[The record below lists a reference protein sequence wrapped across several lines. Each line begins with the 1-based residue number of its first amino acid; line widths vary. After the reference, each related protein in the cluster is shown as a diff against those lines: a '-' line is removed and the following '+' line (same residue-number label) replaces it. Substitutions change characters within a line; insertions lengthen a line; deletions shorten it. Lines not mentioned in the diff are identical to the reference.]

1 VSVFLRNAH
10 PKQTVYLPI
19 ARGWCRVLRPAV
31 TTAVPAQLL
40 HTPVV
45 RQLLLRKMLE
55 VADRSAWDADAR
67 QRRASRTDMTR
78 AIAAAEQAEFDR
90 LRRYRLE
97 PTASRGWTRWTP
109 ELEARLLADG
119 TNLAALATE
128 LGVTRRTVLDR
139 RAALRRS
146 GPRQPHQRRR
156 RADEWPVEHIKR
168 LREDLV
174 AGLTIA
180 AVAAALGRTAGAT
193 GTMARR
199 LGLER
204 RDGRRRPA
212 TPAPPDPAAARG
224 AA

>member
-1 VSVFLRNAH
+1 MIVYLRNAH

-19 ARGWCRVLRPAV
+19 ARGLCRVLRPAV
-31 TTAVPAQLL
+31 TTAVPARLL
-40 HTPVV
+40 RTPVV

-55 VADRSAWDADAR
+55 VADGSAWDPDVR
-67 QRRASRTDMTR
+67 QRRSSRIDMAR
-78 AIAAAEQAEFDR
+78 AITAAEQAEFDR
-90 LRRYRLE
+90 LRRYRQK

-128 LGVTRRTVLDR
+128 LDVTRRTVLDR
-139 RAALRRS
+139 REALRRS
-146 GPRQPHQRRR
+146 GPRQPHERKR

-168 LREDLV
+168 LREDLA

-204 RDGRRRPA
+204 HDGRRRPA
-212 TPAPPDPAAARG
+212 TPAPPGPVTARDAA
-224 AA
+224 